1 MSSPV
6 IPIRRR
12 RRTEFESDEDDVY
25 SAPDDR
31 AGLSDSGSSKRAR
44 TRESTSSSTDESHR
58 STLAR
63 SFRHRNGMSQNDA
76 DEVLD
81 EASDSLVA
89 NDGYQAGAIVRVKVV
104 NFVTYEEAE
113 FHPGPNLNMVIGPNG
128 TGKSSL
134 VCAICLGLGYGPSHL
149 GRAQKIGEF
158 VKHGKDDA
166 TIEIELQ
173 RGHSVARNHIIK
185 VRITRDGDKRKWWI
199 NNRET
204 SLKAVQT
211 LTRELG
217 IQVDNL
223 CQFLPQDR
231 VAEFAGL
238 NPVELL
244 HHTQRAAAPEEMLA
258 WHDQLKSLRKEE
270 KALQLR
276 LETDQET
283 LKNQM
288 ARQENLRADVERLKE
303 RQQIQERVLLLEK
316 TVPFI
321 EYAEAR
327 KKHYHHKERKQEAQ
341 RRLKGLERQVE
352 PTMRAVNAK
361 QRYQGQIEVV
371 VAERKKDV
379 EGAERGADIALKK
392 IDDIETEITQI
403 TQTRKAE
410 ADGNRKRKQDLD
422 RIRGK
427 IRDMEARLQNPPP
440 EFDSESWNSR
450 IVSDKF
456 FSYCFIEA

>member
-12 RRTEFESDEDDVY
+12 RRAAFEAAEDDVY
-25 SAPDDR
+25 SVLDEIS
-31 AGLSDSGSSKRAR
+31 GLSDSGSSKRAR
-44 TRESTSSSTDESHR
+44 TRESTASSAFESHR
-58 STLAR
+58 PVLPR
-63 SFRHRNGMSQNDA
+63 SYRDRNGMSQNDTDGDLDDDA
-76 DEVLD
+76 D
-81 EASDSLVA
+81 DSLA
-89 NDGYQAGAIVRVKVV
+89 TNDEYQAGAIVRVKVT

-149 GRAQKIGEF
+149 GRAQKVGEF

-173 RGHSVARNHIIK
+173 RRPADAHNHIIK

-199 NNRET
+199 NNREN
-204 SLKAVQT
+204 SLKAVQN

-258 WHDQLKSLRKEE
+258 WHEQLKSLRKEE
-270 KALQLR
+270 KALQLQH
-276 LETDQET
+276 ETDQDA

-288 ARQENLRADVERLKE
+288 ARQENLRGDVERLKE
-303 RQQIQERVLLLEK
+303 RQQIQERVSLLEK

-327 KKHYHHKERKQEAQ
+327 KQHYHHKQRKQEAQ
-341 RRLKGLERQVE
+341 GRLKGLERQVE

-361 QRYQGQIEVV
+361 QDYQSQIEA
-371 VAERKKDV
+371 VATERKNDV
-379 EGAERGADIALKK
+379 EVAERGADTALKK
-392 IDDIETEITQI
+392 IGDVDAEITQI
-403 TQTRKAE
+403 AQTRRAE
-410 ADGNRKRKQDLD
+410 IEGNKKRKQDLD
-422 RIRGK
+422 RIRAK
-427 IRDMEARLQNPPP
+427 IRDMEARLQNAPPP
-440 EFDSESWNSR
+440 FDPESFNSR
-450 IVSDKF
+450 IVS
-456 FSYCFIEA
+456 Y